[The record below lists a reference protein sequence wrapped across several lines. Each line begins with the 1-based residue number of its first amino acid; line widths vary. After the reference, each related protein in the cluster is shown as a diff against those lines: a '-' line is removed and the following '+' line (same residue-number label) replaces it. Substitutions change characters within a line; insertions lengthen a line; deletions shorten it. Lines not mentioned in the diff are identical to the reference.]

1 MPEPRAQKRDKTYTG
16 NTQRWIL
23 VIALVALSIGFALAP
38 AGNSR
43 QATSRNPEF
52 SRFSHNLTSH
62 SRLSCQMCHRRE
74 GNETQVRRPG
84 HASCA
89 GCHYQQFNDA
99 SSAICTIC
107 HTDTQSA
114 KPKIKPLPALK
125 SFTVSFEHAKHMSAR
140 CATCHKPS
148 RGGVALS
155 IPSGNGAHP
164 VCFQCHATRTAKDGR
179 SLSSCDTCHQK
190 GTYARPAE
198 WTRAYKVS
206 FSHAAHTTAGRL
218 SCAECHSVKAGL
230 HNEVTSPMV
239 NEHFAS
245 RSLSCRNCHNN
256 KRAFGEDFASC
267 KRCHQGQTFR
277 F

>member
-1 MPEPRAQKRDKTYTG
+1 MPEPPAQKRNKTHAR

-52 SRFSHNLTSH
+52 SKFSHNLTSH

-114 KPKIKPLPALK
+114 KPQSKPLPALK
-125 SFTVSFEHAKHMSAR
+125 SFTVTFEHAKHTSAR
-140 CATCHKPS
+140 CATCHKPA
-148 RGGVALS
+148 RNGVALS
-155 IPSGNGAHP
+155 IPSGGGAHP
-164 VCFQCHATRTAKDGR
+164 ICFQCHATRTAADGR
-179 SLSSCDTCHQK
+179 NLSSCDTCHQK
-190 GTYARPAE
+190 GKYERPSE

-206 FSHAAHTTAGRL
+206 FSHAAHNTARL
-218 SCAECHSVKAGL
+218 SCAECHSVKAGT

-239 NEHFAS
+239 NEHSAS